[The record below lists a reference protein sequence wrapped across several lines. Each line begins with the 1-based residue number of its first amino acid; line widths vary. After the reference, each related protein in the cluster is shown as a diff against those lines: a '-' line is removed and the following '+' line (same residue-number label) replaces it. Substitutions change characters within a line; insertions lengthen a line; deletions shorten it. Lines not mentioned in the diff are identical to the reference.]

1 VQEETAKRFPV
12 ATVSVF
18 LITAIVTALQF
29 AFPGM
34 LEALRR
40 DGAAFAQH
48 EWWRLITPL
57 FVNAEGWRQIAFV
70 FPAMLIVGVLV
81 ERLFG
86 NWRWLVLYFGG
97 GIAGELAGYA
107 WKPIGAGASVAV
119 AGLLGA
125 LAAWLIME
133 NRRPQGIAGGLF
145 IVVGAIVLTC
155 VKDLHGPPILT
166 GAVMGWWMLRSE
178 TRQLR
183 GHRIE
188 TKST

>member
-1 VQEETAKRFPV
+1 VQEEAAKRFSV

-18 LITAIVTALQF
+18 LITAIVTGLQF

-34 LEALRR
+34 LAALRR

-57 FVNAEGWRQIAFV
+57 FVNAEGWRQIGFV
-70 FPAMLIVGVLV
+70 FPAMLLVGVLA

-86 NWRWLVLYFGG
+86 SGRWLVLYFGG
-97 GIAGELAGYA
+97 GIVGELAGYA
-107 WKPIGAGASVAV
+107 WKPVGAGASVAV

-125 LAAWLIME
+125 LASWLIVE

-145 IVVGAIVLTC
+145 IVVGAIVLTFAR
-155 VKDLHGPPILT
+155 DLHGPPILA
-166 GAVMGWWMLRSE
+166 GAAMGWWMLRSDR
-178 TRQLR
+178 RQSQR
-183 GHRIE
+183 HE
-188 TKST
+188 